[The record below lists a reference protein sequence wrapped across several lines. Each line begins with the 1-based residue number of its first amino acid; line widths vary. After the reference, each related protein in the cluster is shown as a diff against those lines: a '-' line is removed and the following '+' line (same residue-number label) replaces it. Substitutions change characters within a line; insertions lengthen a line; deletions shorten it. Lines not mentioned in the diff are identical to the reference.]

1 MGDDLTEL
9 ILQYLTFEDKVR
21 LECVSKQWRRLVFN
35 KQFVIEIINRRLQQT
50 KDSLRSL
57 NQNNEPNMESINRRA
72 LESVLHKCHY
82 IQTIRIDIEVSSEV
96 LSLIGRYCHRIKS
109 LKYTFSSISGDNF
122 LPFFRMYGHKLEEL
136 EFQESWDE
144 NSDEIKPILKFCSN
158 VERIYFYGLEQYLN
172 QDKEFLPK
180 LKHIKSPFEIKAEYS
195 WKLKILSDKYSQTLK
210 ILHVSL
216 SELTEEE
223 LKICIEC
230 IARFENLKELKIKL
244 RLIGS
249 YDSEPID
256 DCLSLIGQKCNKL
269 LKLDLIINNNVPIS
283 DTFLDIFSLFK
294 AIKKLKINITENTVL
309 SGSVECFK
317 HCTELIDLEIY
328 YNQLTEDF
336 FENIAL
342 FVPKLKFLQFS
353 TSGNLPKSFINSFHS
368 MKSIEKVILLRY
380 YQTVW
385 YFGKCLSNEMSGPKA
400 KDIIRVND
408 SCGYIRRFHI
418 NESLLIE

>member
-1 MGDDLTEL
+1 MSSDNYNSAL
-9 ILQYLTFEDKVR
+9 I
-21 LECVSKQWRRLVFN
+21 
-35 KQFVIEIINRRLQQT
+35 
-50 KDSLRSL
+50 
-57 NQNNEPNMESINRRA
+57 
-72 LESVLHKCHY
+72 SVLKKCPN
-82 IQTIRIDIEVSSEV
+82 IKKVIIDYGIDSSV
-96 LSLIGRYCHRIKS
+96 LSLIGRYCPNIKS
-109 LKYTFSSISGDNF
+109 LTYYPSHSINDNV
-122 LPFFRMYGHKLEEL
+122 LSFFRMYGHKFEEL
-136 EFQESWDE
+136 DIKVNYGE
-144 NSDEIKPILKFCSN
+144 NEVIMKQILNFCSN
-158 VERIYFYGLEQYLN
+158 VKSIKCSNLKTYFKN
-172 QDKEFLPK
+172 DINILPK
-180 LKHIKSPFEIKAEYS
+180 LEHIKSVLKFSKQDL
-195 WKLKILSDKYSQTLK
+195 KLLKILSDKYSQTMK
-210 ILHVSL
+210 SL
-216 SELTEEE
+216 NITLRDMTAEE
-223 LKICIEC
+223 LKTSIEC
-230 IARFENLKELKIKL
+230 IARFENLKELKL
-244 RLIGS
+244 TIG
-249 YDSEPID
+249 YLKITQPID

-283 DTFLDIFSLFK
+283 DIFLDIFSLFK
-294 AIKKLKINITENTVL
+294 AIKKLMINITENTLL

-408 SCGYIRRFHI
+408 SCGYIRRSHI